1 MMLSMLS
8 PIQTKLF
15 LFVCCLTNIQN
26 TLVYKQVITQNLG
39 GVFFRVWFTD
49 VDFHI
54 HRSTGFV
61 STPEAR
67 IKDLEQ
73 APEYLSAKRF
83 VQDPAAERER
93 QRAELLEKL
102 ETKAPSDV
110 NVGLSWF
117 INHEIIYQY
126 Y

>member
-1 MMLSMLS
+1 MSNKY
-8 PIQTKLF
+8 T
-15 LFVCCLTNIQN
+15 N
-26 TLVYKQVITQNLG
+26 TLVYKQRITQNLG
-39 GVFFRVWFTD
+39 GVFFHVWFTD

-61 STPEAR
+61 SPEAR

-126 Y
+126 YEVRYIYHKP